1 MAVAPEIQAAPAP
14 VPQWWCPGD
23 FWDPGWGNNWDWNNC
38 HDNWRGPGPNPNGGP
53 GWGLGR
59 AEAAGRARPCWTC
72 RTTRIW
78 KRRPRGRALTR
89 GYPAAIRPL
98 SAGCV
103 QRGVTPS
110 VA

>member
-1 MAVAPEIQAAPAP
+1 MDLPDHADLETAAP
-14 VPQWWCPGD
+14 
-23 FWDPGWGNNWDWNNC
+23 
-38 HDNWRGPGPNPNGGP
+38 
-53 GWGLGR
+53 
-59 AEAAGRARPCWTC
+59 
-72 RTTRIW
+72 
-78 KRRPRGRALTR
+78 GRALTR